1 MKRLNTHSDVDAI
14 EAFLNGSEATL
25 SPALQ
30 RKLKRLEIAR
40 DLIAKYGDRRVVI
53 KNLMR
58 MAMYMDMGAMSQAT
72 AYRDCEDAFLIFKPT
87 SRNSQDIY
95 VDRSL
100 GMAYETREKAIAA
113 GDFRAAA
120 ASEKNII
127 TIIEKFMG
135 DKEVID
141 WSKVQP
147 PRILV
152 GFMPELLG
160 VPLPLD
166 LDAQVKNLLKAKRS
180 KNLTVH
186 DAEDAQVVE

>member
-1 MKRLNTHSDVDAI
+1 MKKLNTHSDVDAI
-14 EAFLNGSEATL
+14 EAFLNGREASL

-40 DLIAKYGDRRVVI
+40 DLLAKYGDRRVVV
-53 KNLMR
+53 KQLQR
-58 MAMYMDMGAMSQAT
+58 LAMYTDMGADSQAT
-72 AYRDCEDAFLIFKPT
+72 AYRDCEDAFLIFKPM
-87 SRNSQDIY
+87 SRNSQDLY
-95 VDRSL
+95 VDRVL
-100 GMAYETREKAIAA
+100 GMAFETREKAIAA
-113 GDFRAAA
+113 NDFRAAA

-166 LDAQVKNLLKAKRS
+166 LDAQVANLLKAKKN